1 MPPPMKQT
9 FKAKNF
15 KKSIKQLLGSLKT
28 YALQLISGLCCA
40 AISTILGIIG
50 PNQIQKIASYIVK
63 EPIEMSA
70 ITKLGIGLIIIY
82 VSSFTFSFIQNYL
95 MSGVTAKMSKDFRGK
110 ISHKINNLPLRYLDS
125 TPYGDVLSRVTN
137 DVDLLSD
144 TLSNSLSS
152 MITCI
157 ATIVGSIIM
166 MFSYSWKLSLIAIAV
181 LPISMLLLGF
191 IFKISQKYFKM
202 QQDALGD
209 VNGHI
214 EEIYSGHNVIS
225 IYNAEDQAC
234 DKFDKINDRLFIT
247 SVRGNILSGLM
258 HPFMNLFG
266 NMGYAIIIILGC
278 IMTIKDVSFVTIV
291 TTFVIYYRMFNNQV
305 GQIASISGT
314 IQTTV
319 AAAER
324 IFEFLDEPSQEDESH
339 KTMELKNIKGSLT
352 FENVNFGYTPAKQ
365 ILHDLSVDIKP
376 GQKVAVVGP
385 TGAGKTTLVNLL
397 MRFYEVDSG
406 KIKIDGVDIRDIN
419 RKNVRKLFGM
429 VLQDT
434 WLFEG
439 NIKEN
444 IAYGKDDIK
453 DEDIIAVCKAAG
465 IHHLI
470 KSQPKGYD
478 MILNEDSNFSSGE
491 KQLLTIARA
500 MLHNAPMLI
509 LDEATSSVDTRTEM
523 LIQKAMDKLLE
534 NRTSII
540 IAHRLST
547 IVNADVILVMKE
559 GRIVEKGTHT
569 ELLKLGKVYA
579 GLYNAQF

>member
-1 MPPPMKQT
+1 MAPPMKQS

-15 KKSIKQLLGSLKT
+15 KKSIKQLLGTLKT
-28 YALQLISGLCCA
+28 YAWQIVLGLLCA
-40 AISTILGIIG
+40 ATSTVLGIVG

-63 EPIEMSA
+63 APVDMSA

-82 VSSFTFSFIQNYL
+82 VSSFGFSFLQNFL
-95 MSGVTAKMSKDFRGK
+95 MSGVTARMSKDFRGK
-110 ISHKINNLPLRYLDS
+110 ISRKINNLPLRYLDS

-166 MFSYSWKLSLIAIAV
+166 MLSYSWKLTLIALAV
-181 LPISMLLLGF
+181 LPVSMLLLGF

-209 VNGHI
+209 INGHI

-234 DKFDKINDRLFIT
+234 EKFDEINNRLFST
-247 SVRGNILSGLM
+247 SIKGNILSGLM

-278 IMTIKDVSFVTIV
+278 IMTIKDISFVTIV

-324 IFEFLDEPSQEDESH
+324 IFEFLDEPSEEDESH
-339 KTMELKNIKGSLT
+339 KTMELTNIKGSLT

-365 ILHDLSVDIKP
+365 ILHELSVKIKP

-406 KIKIDGVDIRDIN
+406 KIMIDGVDIRDLN

-439 NIKEN
+439 SIKEN
-444 IAYGKDDIK
+444 IAYGRDDVK
-453 DEDIIAVCKAAG
+453 DEDIIEVCKSAG

-491 KQLLTIARA
+491 KQLITIARA

-523 LIQKAMDKLLE
+523 LIQNAMDKLLK

-540 IAHRLST
+540 IAHRLY
-547 IVNADVILVMKE
+547 LVLRALCE
-559 GRIVEKGTHT
+559 YLS
-569 ELLKLGKVYA
+569 LLFCRLS
-579 GLYNAQF
+579 